1 MSIRVKTKAPSRPG
15 KHPGGRPRKFAE
27 ASRPITVTLPERT
40 LRQLEAIDRDRARAL
55 VRVTDMAL
63 PDTVPGDEL
72 VDVVEV
78 APGLGMIVVGPS
90 RYLRNISLIRLVEV
104 APSRFLLTIPSGTA
118 IPQVEVAL
126 ADILE
131 DVPANEPQERDLLAA
146 LHDHLRRMRRADQVS
161 KAEVLF
167 VAL

>member
-1 MSIRVKTKAPSRPG
+1 MSIDVKTKAPSRP

-40 LRQLEAIDRDRARAL
+40 LRQLAAIDHDRARAL

-63 PDTVPGDEL
+63 PDTVPGEEL

-78 APGLGMIVVGPS
+78 ARGLGMILVGPS
-90 RYLRNISLIRLVEV
+90 RYLRNLPFVRLVEI
-104 APSRFLLTIPSGTA
+104 APSRYLLTIPSGTS
-118 IPQVEVAL
+118 ISQVEVAL
-126 ADILE
+126 SDVLE
-131 DVPANEPQERDLLAA
+131 EVPDHERQERDLLKT
-146 LHDHLRRMRRADQVS
+146 LHMHLRRLRRAEQVS